1 MDFKEVLGLLEQGLK
16 LPLPG
21 KDAHLRMSPMP
32 IDMKRFDPILPP
44 NYRQGAV
51 LILFYPENKKAYFP
65 LIKRPVYPGI
75 HSGQIAFPGGKMEQ
89 EDADVIQTALREASE
104 EVGIYPE
111 NVRIIGRLSN
121 LFVPASNFLVS
132 PILGFSDSRPDF
144 VAEVK
149 EVSRIIPT
157 ALREL
162 YQPDL
167 RKRKILEFG
176 DNFRLDTP
184 YFEVDQEMVWGAT
197 AMILSELIQLL
208 ENGKQ

>member
-1 MDFKEVLGLLEQGLK
+1 MEFKEVLGLLEQGLK
-16 LPLPG
+16 QPLPG
-21 KDAHLRMSPMP
+21 KDAHLRMSPIP
-32 IDMKRFDPILPP
+32 IDMKRFEPILPP
-44 NYRQGAV
+44 NYRKGAV
-51 LILFYPENKKAYFP
+51 LILFYPENQKAYFP
-65 LIKRPVYPGI
+65 LIKRPDYPGI
-75 HSGQIAFPGGKMEQ
+75 HSGQIAFPGGKMEP
-89 EDADVIQTALREASE
+89 EDTDLVQTALREASE

-132 PILGFSDSRPDF
+132 PILGFSESRPDF
-144 VAEVK
+144 VPEVR

-167 RKRKILEFG
+167 RKRKILEFSG
-176 DNFRLDTP
+176 NFRLDTP

-208 ENGKQ
+208 ENGKL

>member
-1 MDFKEVLGLLEQGLK
+1 MDFKEVLSLLEQGLK

-21 KDAHLRMSPMP
+21 KDAHLRMAPNP
-32 IDMKRFDPILPP
+32 IDMRRFDPVLPP
-44 NYRQGAV
+44 DYRKGAV
-51 LILFYPENKKAYFP
+51 LILFYPDSQKAFFP

-75 HSGQIAFPGGKMEQ
+75 HSGQIAFPGGKMEP
-89 EDADVIQTALREASE
+89 EDSDVIQTALREASE

-111 NVRIIGRLSN
+111 NVRIIGRLSD

-144 VAEVK
+144 VPEIR

-162 YQPDL
+162 YLPDL

-176 DNFRLDTP
+176 NNFQLDTP